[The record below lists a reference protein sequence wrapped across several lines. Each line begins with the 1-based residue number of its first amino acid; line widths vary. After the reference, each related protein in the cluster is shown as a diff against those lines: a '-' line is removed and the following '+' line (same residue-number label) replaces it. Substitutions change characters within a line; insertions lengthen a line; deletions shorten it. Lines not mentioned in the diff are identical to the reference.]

1 MKEQMSSLKSDKRKR
16 FKIVVKKQKSQLR
29 IEEESEVVETKAIE
43 QKSQLPT
50 KEGSDYAKAIS
61 VVFTFYKLLEFLEML
76 YNSI

>member
-1 MKEQMSSLKSDKRKR
+1 M
-16 FKIVVKKQKSQLR
+16 R